1 MAEELLPELSYPE
14 NRYFDAV
21 RAATNVLVHELTQFS
36 SNDDTTLLEIS
47 QLIGSVDLHATIS
60 HANALEYWNSKIR
73 PNDDVRGFVSR
84 ATTRSRF
91 LAGLDHP
98 QWSFVCVQLACSIH
112 PGHRGYYIDAEL
124 DLALGGEGLAGQLLT
139 KEDYTAAVDDVL
151 LKRTDLKQTFLTLVN
166 NPWLTWLYVASL
178 CTLSELG
185 FKAKRSRGGSVQ

>member
-21 RAATNVLVHELTQFS
+21 RDATNALVAELIQFS
-36 SNDDTTLLEIS
+36 SSEDTTLS
-47 QLIGSVDLHATIS
+47 DVTQLIGSVDLHATIS
-60 HANALEYWNSKIR
+60 HANALEYWNNKIR

-84 ATTRSRF
+84 ATARSRF
-91 LAGLDHP
+91 LAGLDYP

-112 PGHRGYYIDAEL
+112 PGRRDFYIDVEL
-124 DLALGGEGLAGQLLT
+124 ELALGGESSSGKLVT
-139 KEDYTAAVDDVL
+139 DDDYTAAVDDVL

-185 FKAKRSRGGSVQ
+185 FKAKRGRG